1 MSAITTARNSYA
13 SAEAKL
19 RESYQRAPNAF
30 DEPSTAEGTVRPRWE
45 PVLEA
50 FAAMGSDTTRS
61 AHDKAQRLLRE
72 NGVTFVPQGDRDNA
86 RPWRLDL
93 FPLLIDP
100 AEWSAIEHG
109 VIQRTTLLNRL
120 LADLYGRQRVLKEKL
135 LPPGLVFGNPQ
146 YLRPCKNIG
155 VRDDLHLH
163 FVAFDLARSADGQW
177 WVLSDRTQAPSGA
190 GYALENRVVASQ
202 CLPELFAQ
210 RNVRR
215 LASFFRAFSE
225 RFLSMSGRDPA
236 QAVFL
241 SPGPSQQT
249 YFAQW

>member
-1 MSAITTARNSYA
+1 MSAINTVPNAYA

-19 RESYQRAPNAF
+19 LESYQRAPNAF
-30 DEPSTAEGTVRPRWE
+30 DELSTADGAVRSRWQ

-50 FAAMGSDTTRS
+50 FAAMGSETTRS

-100 AEWSAIEHG
+100 AEWSAIERG
-109 VIQRTTLLNRL
+109 VIQRTTLLNHL
-120 LADLYGRQRVLKEKL
+120 LLDLYAEQRVLKEKA

-146 YLRPCKNIG
+146 YLRSCKNIA
-155 VRDDLHLH
+155 VRDGLHLH

-190 GYALENRVVASQ
+190 GYALENRMVTTRVIPDVFQGAY
-202 CLPELFAQ
+202 
-210 RNVRR
+210 VRR
-215 LASFFRAFSE
+215 LASFF
-225 RFLSMSGRDPA
+225 
-236 QAVFL
+236 QA
-241 SPGPSQQT
+241 
-249 YFAQW
+249 